1 VEICREE
8 EPVLNKLKTGLFVA
22 LCLLAGASYADLNEA
37 QQSVWE
43 VVEQSWVDDV
53 AKNGKW
59 PANYVHDEVVNWG
72 EEWPTPQ
79 RKASMMKWSRF
90 ADESDARILIY
101 ELFPVAIVVVG
112 DTAVVNYNIVTIEED
127 AKKERKRESRGL
139 VETLVRDGKTWKYLG
154 LTDFIRDSDD

>member
-1 VEICREE
+1 M
-8 EPVLNKLKTGLFVA
+8 LNKQKTGLFVA

-72 EEWPTPQ
+72 ENWPTP
-79 RKASMMKWSRF
+79 RGKASIMKWSRF
-90 ADESDARILIY
+90 ADKSDTRILIY
-101 ELFPVAIVVVG
+101 ELFPLAIVVVG
-112 DTAVVNYNIVTIEED
+112 DTAVVTYNIVTIEED
-127 AKKERKRESRGL
+127 AKKERKRESSGL
-139 VETLVRDGKTWKYLG
+139 VETLVRDGKTWKFLG
-154 LTDFIRDSDD
+154 LTGFTRDSDD

>member
-1 VEICREE
+1 M
-8 EPVLNKLKTGLFVA
+8 LNKLKTGLFVA

-59 PANYVHDEVVNWG
+59 PANYVHDEVVFWS
-72 EEWPTPQ
+72 ESWPSPL

-90 ADESDARILIY
+90 ADESDTRTLIY

-112 DTAVVNYNIVTIEED
+112 DTAVVNYNVVTLEED
-127 AKKERKRESRGL
+127 AKKERTRESSGL
-139 VETLVRDGKTWKYLG
+139 VETLVRDGKTWKFLG
-154 LTDFIRDSDD
+154 LTGFTRDSDD